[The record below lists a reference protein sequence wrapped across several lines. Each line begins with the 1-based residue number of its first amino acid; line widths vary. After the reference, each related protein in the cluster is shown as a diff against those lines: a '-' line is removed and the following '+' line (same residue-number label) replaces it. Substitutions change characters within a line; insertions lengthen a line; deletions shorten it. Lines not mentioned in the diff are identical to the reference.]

1 MVQAA
6 LAGSAAS
13 ANFANTAAWG
23 RAMVF
28 SHNSDPLY
36 TVACTM
42 YDCGVAITFHIPVGA
57 TPETGSDHHLVVI
70 NLDTNQEL
78 DMWLASFSGG
88 AWSAGSRYVTASNG
102 WGALCALGQRCGA
115 AVAAGF
121 AAFGGVVR
129 PEEIQQG
136 HIDHALALTA
146 SLTRSGLVACPATHT
161 DGPSSDPNAIPEA
174 ARVQL
179 DPAFNVDAQSWPQWE
194 KVMAHAL
201 QTYGAYVYD
210 TGGSLAFAGQGN
222 QNGGLLWS
230 SVGVPD
236 GPSLN
241 NLPWGQ
247 MRVLLIQPC

>member
-1 MVQAA
+1 VQAA
-6 LAGSAAS
+6 LAGSAGS

-23 RAMVF
+23 RALVY
-28 SHNSDPLY
+28 SHNTDPLY
-36 TVACTM
+36 TVGCTL
-42 YDCGVAITFHIPVGA
+42 YDCWTTISFHIPLGA
-57 TPETGSDHHLVVI
+57 TPESGYDHHLVVI
-70 NLDTNQEL
+70 NLDTWQEL
-78 DMWLASFSGG
+78 DMWLASYSNGG
-88 AWSAGSRYVTASNG
+88 WSAGSRYLTAADG
-102 WGALCALGQRCGA
+102 WGAPCALGQHCDA

-121 AAFGGVVR
+121 AAFGGVIR

-146 SLTRSGLVACPATHT
+146 SLTRSGFIACPATHT
-161 DGPSSDPNAIPEA
+161 DGPSTDPNAIPEA

-179 DPAFNVDAQSWPQWE
+179 DPAFNVDAQSWPHWE

-222 QNGGLLWS
+222 QNGGLPWS

-236 GPSLN
+236 GASLG

-247 MRVLLIQPC
+247 MRVLLLQAC